1 MKRSPFQTTEFVERR
16 TRRQAWWMHKLQ
28 EETYKF
34 DFGSHGNK
42 LQEASP
48 SISALTF
55 GIFVL
60 RAGEEEDQLECGG
73 TLARQQMFLENL
85 SED

>member
-1 MKRSPFQTTEFVERR
+1 M
-16 TRRQAWWMHKLQ
+16 
-28 EETYKF
+28 
-34 DFGSHGNK
+34 
-42 LQEASP
+42 QEASP